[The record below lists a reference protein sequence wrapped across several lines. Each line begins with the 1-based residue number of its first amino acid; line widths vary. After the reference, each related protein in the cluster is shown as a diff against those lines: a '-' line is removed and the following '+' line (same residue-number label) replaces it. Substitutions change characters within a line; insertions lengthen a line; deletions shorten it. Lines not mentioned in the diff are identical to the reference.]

1 MLSALGMEDRLD
13 EIKQSAKKQV
23 AMREKD
29 AGADTEVLVERSD
42 DREVIDLAGVSEVTE
57 TTSLSDF

>member
-1 MLSALGMEDRLD
+1 MEDRLD
-13 EIKQSAKKQV
+13 EIKQSVKKLV

-42 DREVIDLAGVSEVTE
+42 DGCFRSN
-57 TTSLSDF
+57 